1 MESPYLIPLC
11 TGLIFPSTFLATYG
25 WAVSLGH
32 TDKIWPYISDTGT
45 VPPESCFF
53 GQMLNIGAL
62 LLVITVFIRYKQMAD
77 FYPGHSQQALLKRLN
92 TLSMWLGSLGALG
105 VSLVANF
112 QETSVAAVHFLGA
125 ALCFGLGTIYL
136 WVQVYLSWHLRP
148 PSWPKLVP
156 VIRVILA
163 FLDSVGLCLTVI
175 SMLLAYNDQ
184 GSQTHLHW
192 EGDEGREFHLI
203 STISEW
209 IMSAAFSLFILS
221 FVPDFK
227 NFVLESHCRSKA
239 NRPAFPTTL
248 STTTTASSL
257 AT

>member
-1 MESPYLIPLC
+1 MTSPHLIPLGA
-11 TGLIFPSTFLATYG
+11 GLIFPLTFFATYA

-32 TDKIWPYISDTGT
+32 TDKVWPYISDTGT

-62 LLVITVFIRYKQMAD
+62 LVVITFFIRYKQMAD
-77 FYPGHSQQALLKRLN
+77 FYPGHSKQILLKRLN
-92 TLSMWLGSLGALG
+92 TLSLWLGCLGALG
-105 VSLVANF
+105 ISLVANF
-112 QETSVAAVHFLGA
+112 QETSVAAIHFLGA

-136 WVQVYLSWHLRP
+136 WLQVFLSWHLRP

-156 VIRVILA
+156 VIRLILA
-163 FLDSVGLCLTVI
+163 LLDSLGLCLTVI
-175 SMLLAYNDQ
+175 SMLLAYDE
-184 GSQTHLHW
+184 GSPTHLHW
-192 EGDEGREFHLI
+192 EGEEGREFHLV

-221 FVPDFK
+221 FVSDFR
-227 NFVLESHCRSKA
+227 NFVLESHCRRKV
-239 NRPAFPTTL
+239 NEVAFATTY
-248 STTTTASSL
+248 STATTVSSL